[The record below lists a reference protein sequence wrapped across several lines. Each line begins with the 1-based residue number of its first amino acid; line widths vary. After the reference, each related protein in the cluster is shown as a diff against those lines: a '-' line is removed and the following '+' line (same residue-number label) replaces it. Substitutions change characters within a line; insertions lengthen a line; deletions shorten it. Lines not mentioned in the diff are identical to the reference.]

1 MRIALYGLPCAGKTS
16 ILKTITFCKVING
29 SEELKKYSG
38 SISEKRAAL
47 LLWLNSEENKNY
59 FIDGHFQFV
68 KNGNVEIAFTDEDK
82 IFDVFMY
89 LYQEPSVILDRISKS
104 EKNQKYLPATI
115 ESISSWQNEEISK
128 LREICHKSNKDFYI
142 IDDYKNGYENFIPF
156 CMDVLDGFSNLDF
169 AKRICN
175 EISFDSKQVTLLDG
189 DKTITKVDTSK
200 TLLNFSTDIFDNN
213 FYTGY
218 QFWIQDKIIDRNF
231 DKEKVK
237 IEAELLEINT
247 PLVNSVKNPVI
258 ISSGLSEIWNDILG
272 KKLGI
277 KTYAGKNISSE
288 TKYFLTK
295 FLKQKGY
302 KVISYGDSKNDLYML
317 KESDK
322 GILVINKHL
331 SRSLKE
337 DEVQDLE
344 ILNYRHHFLNEET
357 YDVEEYKKIKEY
369 IAITKSDSGINGN
382 KLAKAHFELGGKL
395 VKYFSKLKPNE
406 TTIVSFE
413 RSGHFLADGIFMNF
427 DARFVTYNSKF
438 QDFPK
443 VQTKNVILVDGVIN
457 NGNTILKAIEKIQ
470 QQNFSINI
478 FIATNVINKDALIK
492 FNAFNLVA
500 VRSSSNKFVG
510 SNVKKQIGNVGP
522 DTSDR
527 LFNFI
532 SSFSISELELSINN
546 KCNLQCFEC
555 GFLTPNQPKPTI
567 SENIIEEH
575 YNCLKILENNDI
587 EIESLAILGGEP
599 TLNSKLLEEALIRFS
614 KLNNIKQI
622 ELVTNGLLPQ
632 NISEKTFSLIDKISI
647 SLYIEDENFIKAWE
661 NYVQIKAPCVKLCFR
676 NQKKWDL
683 NSGTKT
689 VSREIAQ
696 RMFENCWYKEHCVAI
711 ERSKLFLCS
720 VAAKNLSDADGLLL
734 TEKTTLDEILG
745 YILRKNQLNHCCR
758 CIPEM
763 KLGKIKGGQQCG
775 NANLSKLMDA
785 SIKYMNSLF

>member
-1 MRIALYGLPCAGKTS
+1 M
-16 ILKTITFCKVING
+16 
-29 SEELKKYSG
+29 
-38 SISEKRAAL
+38 
-47 LLWLNSEENKNY
+47 WLNSEENKNY
-59 FIDGHFQFV
+59 FIDGHFQFI
-68 KNGNVEIAFTDEDK
+68 KNGNVETVFTNEDK
-82 IFDVFMY
+82 IFVVFMY
-89 LYQEPSVILDRISKS
+89 LYQEPSVIFDRILKS

-115 ESISSWQNEEISK
+115 VSISLWQNDEISK

-142 IDDYKNGYENFIPF
+142 IDDCKNGYVNFIPF

-175 EISFDSKQVTLLDG
+175 EINFDSKQVTLLDG
-189 DKTITKVDTSK
+189 DKTITKSDTSR

-218 QFWIQDKIIDRNF
+218 QFWIQDNIIDKNF
-231 DKEKVK
+231 DKEK
-237 IEAELLEINT
+237 IRIDADSLEINT
-247 PLVNSVKNPVI
+247 TLVKSVKNPVI

-277 KTYAGKNISSE
+277 KTYAGKNISAE

-302 KVISYGDSKNDLYML
+302 EVISYGDSKNDLYML
-317 KESDK
+317 KESDR
-322 GILVINKHL
+322 GILVINKYL

-357 YDVEEYKKIKEY
+357 YDDEEYKKIKEY

-427 DARFVTYNSKF
+427 DARFITYNSKF

-443 VQTKNVILVDGVIN
+443 IQTKNVILVDGVIN

-492 FNAFNLVA
+492 LHSFNLVA
-500 VRSSSNKFVG
+500 VRSSSNKFTG
-510 SNVKKQIGNVGP
+510 SNIKKQIGNIGP

-527 LFNFI
+527 LFNCI

-546 KCNLQCFEC
+546 KCNLQCREC
-555 GFLTPNQPKPTI
+555 GFLTPNQPKPTM
-567 SENIIEEH
+567 SNNIIDEH

-599 TLNSKLLEEALIRFS
+599 TLNSKFLEEALSRLS
-614 KLNNIKQI
+614 KLKNIKQI

-647 SLYIEDENFIKAWE
+647 SVYTDHMNFITAWK
-661 NYVQIKAPCVKLCFR
+661 NYVQRKSSRVNLYFR

-683 NSGTKT
+683 NSGNKI
-689 VSREIAQ
+689 VSKEISQ
-696 RMFENCWYKEHCVAI
+696 KMFENCWYKNHCVTI
-711 ERSKLFLCS
+711 ERGKLFLCS
-720 VAAKNLSDADGLLL
+720 IAAKHLSDIDGLPLH
-734 TEKTTLDEILG
+734 EKITKDEIISF
-745 YILRKNQLNHCCR
+745 ILRKNQLNYCCR

-763 KLGKIKGGQQCG
+763 KLGKVDGGQQCG
-775 NANLSKLMDA
+775 NANLSMLIDEA
-785 SIKYMNSLF
+785 IKYMNS

>member
-16 ILKTITFCKVING
+16 LLQTINFCKVING
-29 SEELKKYSG
+29 GEELKKYSG
-38 SISEKRAAL
+38 SISEKRTEF

-59 FIDGHFQFV
+59 FIDGHFQFI
-68 KNGNVEIAFTDEDK
+68 KNGNVETVFTNEDK

-89 LYQEPSVILDRISKS
+89 LYQEPSVIFDRILKS

-115 ESISSWQNEEISK
+115 ESISLWQNDEISK

-142 IDDYKNGYENFIPF
+142 IDDCKNGYVNFIPF

-175 EISFDSKQVTLLDG
+175 EINFDSKQVTLLDG
-189 DKTITKVDTSK
+189 DKTITKSDTSR

-218 QFWIQDKIIDRNF
+218 QFWIQDNIIDKNF
-231 DKEKVK
+231 DKEK
-237 IEAELLEINT
+237 IRIDADSLEINT
-247 PLVNSVKNPVI
+247 TLVKSVKNPVI

-277 KTYAGKNISSE
+277 KTYAGKNISAE

-302 KVISYGDSKNDLYML
+302 EVISYGDSKNDLYML
-317 KESDK
+317 KESDR
-322 GILVINKHL
+322 GILVINKYL

-357 YDVEEYKKIKEY
+357 YDDEEYKKIKEY

-427 DARFVTYNSKF
+427 DARFITYNSKF

-443 VQTKNVILVDGVIN
+443 IQTKNVILVDGVIN

-492 FNAFNLVA
+492 LHSFNLVA
-500 VRSSSNKFVG
+500 VRSSSNKFTG
-510 SNVKKQIGNVGP
+510 SNIKKQIGNIGP

-527 LFNFI
+527 LFNCI

-546 KCNLQCFEC
+546 KCNLQCREC
-555 GFLTPNQPKPTI
+555 GFLTPNQPKPTM
-567 SENIIEEH
+567 SNNIIDEH

-599 TLNSKLLEEALIRFS
+599 TLNSKFLEEALSRLS
-614 KLNNIKQI
+614 KLKNIKQI

-647 SLYIEDENFIKAWE
+647 SVYTDHMNFITAWK
-661 NYVQIKAPCVKLCFR
+661 NYVQRKSSRVNLYFR

-683 NSGTKT
+683 NSGNKI
-689 VSREIAQ
+689 VSKEISQ
-696 RMFENCWYKEHCVAI
+696 KMFENCWYKNHCVTI
-711 ERSKLFLCS
+711 ERGKLFLCS
-720 VAAKNLSDADGLLL
+720 IAAKHLSDIDGLPLH
-734 TEKTTLDEILG
+734 EKITKDEIISF
-745 YILRKNQLNHCCR
+745 ILRKNQLNYCCR

-763 KLGKIKGGQQCG
+763 KLGKVDGGQQCG
-775 NANLSKLMDA
+775 NANLSMLIDEA
-785 SIKYMNSLF
+785 IKYMNS